1 MSELQMILF
10 GKPFPL
16 PAFRP
21 MNDEEP
27 EGYHAPRPRRDIISE
42 VRAYLAKRGGFVPS
56 PHIARDLDIHTSNV
70 RRAARSLESMGL
82 AVITYRN
89 HANREGV
96 MFVKEVRHAAQ

>member
-1 MSELQMILF
+1 MSELQMLLF

-16 PAFRP
+16 PAHCLP
-21 MNDEEP
+21 TSEEVA
-27 EGYHAPRPRRDIISE
+27 APKPRRDIISE
-42 VRAYLAKRGGFVPS
+42 LRTYLAKRGGFVPS

-89 HANREGV
+89 HANHKKI
-96 MFVKEVRHAAQ
+96 MFVMAASGK

>member
-16 PAFRP
+16 PVFHP
-21 MNDEEP
+21 MSDEEP

-42 VRAYLAKRGGFVPS
+42 LRSYLAKRGGFVPS

-96 MFVKEVRHAAQ
+96 MFVAASGK

>member
-16 PAFRP
+16 PKFCP
-21 MNDEEP
+21 MTDEEP
-27 EGYHAPRPRRDIISE
+27 EGYHAPRPRRDVISE
-42 VRAYLAKRGGFVPS
+42 LRAYLAKRGGFVPS

-82 AVITYRN
+82 AVITYRI

-96 MFVKEVRHAAQ
+96 MFVMSASGK